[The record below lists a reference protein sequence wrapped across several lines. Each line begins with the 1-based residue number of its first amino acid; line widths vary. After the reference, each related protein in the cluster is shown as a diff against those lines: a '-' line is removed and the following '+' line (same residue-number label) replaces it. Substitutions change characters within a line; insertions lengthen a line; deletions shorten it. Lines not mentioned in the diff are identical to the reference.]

1 MEMDRIHMEN
11 RRIELELETRKL
23 EMRQREIDLQ
33 SQAQQFQDFQTHRAQ
48 TDIPQQSDIQRAL
61 EALVMK
67 TDQVVTKVEAQ
78 EAIQLQLANIMN
90 TLQGDTQ
97 RVRDEV
103 VTDRND
109 FQMMLLKMEADRN
122 DREQVQQQQSRRE
135 RDEMRSLIEQLNH
148 RSERDYAQLTKQ
160 RQDDQANI
168 ALMYERSQEQSNWG
182 YNSLR
187 EQLAYQEMSE
197 KLARENQAEDA
208 KALAED
214 RHLRTQEMHTIT
226 QLAHELTHR
235 QQCDRELLVQYSDSM
250 SSLTLL
256 QENDRKERLLERES
270 RLKDTESIKHLVELM
285 SSRQQNDRDLLA
297 KHNEHLVTLSQNL
310 EQAVTR
316 SNALGDEIR
325 REFATQSKSLVDS
338 TQQMKRDVANMM
350 DQHRHEVMA
359 EVRQE
364 ATRHLSEVNQ
374 IHEEHA
380 TQLLL
385 IVEEH
390 QLQVDEEGA
399 RIHERDLKR
408 VEVEEESNPK
418 MKGHQP

>member
-1 MEMDRIHMEN
+1 
-11 RRIELELETRKL
+11 
-23 EMRQREIDLQ
+23 
-33 SQAQQFQDFQTHRAQ
+33 
-48 TDIPQQSDIQRAL
+48 
-61 EALVMK
+61 MK
-67 TDQVVTKVEAQ
+67 TDQVVTKVESQ
-78 EAIQLQLANIMN
+78 EGIQLQLVSIMN
-90 TLQGDTQ
+90 TLQSETQ

-109 FQMMLLKMEADRN
+109 FQMMMLKMESDRN
-122 DREQVQQQQSRRE
+122 DREQIQQQQTRRE
-135 RDEMRSLIEQLNH
+135 RDEMKSLIEQLNH
-148 RSERDYAQLTKQ
+148 RSERDYAQLTQQ
-160 RQDDQANI
+160 RQDDQANM
-168 ALMYERSQEQSNWG
+168 ALMHAKAQEQSQLG

-187 EQLAYQEMSE
+187 EQLAHQEVAE
-197 KLARENQAEDA
+197 KHSRQIQAEDA

-214 RHLRTQEMHTIT
+214 RQLRTQEMHTIT

-235 QQCDRELLVQYSDSM
+235 QKCDRDMLVQYSDSM

-256 QENDRKERLLERES
+256 QENDRKERLLEREL
-270 RLKDTESIKHLVELM
+270 RLKDTESIKNLVELM

-325 REFATQSKSLVDS
+325 REFATQSISLVNE

-350 DQHRHEVMA
+350 DQHRYEVMA

-390 QLQVDEEGA
+390 QLQVNEEGMW
-399 RIHERDLKR
+399 IYERDLR
-408 VEVEEESNPK
+408 MIDIESEPIPEMRN
-418 MKGHQP
+418 H